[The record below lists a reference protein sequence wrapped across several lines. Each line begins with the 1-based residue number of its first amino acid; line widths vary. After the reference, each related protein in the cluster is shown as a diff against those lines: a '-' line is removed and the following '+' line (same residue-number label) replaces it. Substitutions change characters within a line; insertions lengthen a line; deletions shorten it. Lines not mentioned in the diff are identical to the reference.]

1 MPMERRSGAID
12 IFVLSVTSDFS
23 GSAVFRTGRVAGI
36 TVYQKLAAQDDFVT
50 AVTTICC
57 GETLSQP
64 RLAQL
69 VV

>member
-1 MPMERRSGAID
+1 MERRSGAID

-23 GSAVFRTGRVAGI
+23 GAAVFRTGRVAGK
-36 TVYQKLAAQDDFVT
+36 TVYQKLAIQNDFVT

>member
-1 MPMERRSGAID
+1 MERRSGAID

-36 TVYQKLAAQDDFVT
+36 TVYQKLAIQNDFVT